1 MQYVQL
7 QREWVYKMRHVIEPH
22 ALDRTP
28 DDSLRYQSVMFAL
41 VRALDKVLTP
51 PPPSLSI
58 LKFRQAGLF
67 LIALCMYAA
76 LINAHLHG

>member
-1 MQYVQL
+1 MHYVQL

-41 VRALDKVLTP
+41 VRALDKVLIP
-51 PPPSLSI
+51 PRL
-58 LKFRQAGLF
+58 
-67 LIALCMYAA
+67 
-76 LINAHLHG
+76 